1 VSQQPLNVAEAF
13 TPFAPEELRRL
24 ERYAARTRKLFDC
37 PFMRS
42 TNLSFSISGDTEK
55 GTVTTTLSGVDE
67 RELSEAAML
76 FRPLHLQEEK
86 AGFLQVQAM
95 VKRHAYE
102 KGTDEGKRAIENV
115 KSYTAALNTIL
126 KNQDLMRLR
135 EQKVDDAG
143 VVVSD
148 EDVTPARIFDDF
160 LNGHYFHEDENRISR
175 IGDWIPSEFQ
185 RFIFV
190 GTFHNLAGVYTRF
203 AGTPV
208 AILQEPALRS

>member
-1 VSQQPLNVAEAF
+1 
-13 TPFAPEELRRL
+13 
-24 ERYAARTRKLFDC
+24 
-37 PFMRS
+37 
-42 TNLSFSISGDTEK
+42 
-55 GTVTTTLSGVDE
+55 
-67 RELSEAAML
+67 
-76 FRPLHLQEEK
+76 
-86 AGFLQVQAM
+86 
-95 VKRHAYE
+95 
-102 KGTDEGKRAIENV
+102 
-115 KSYTAALNTIL
+115 
-126 KNQDLMRLR
+126 MRLR